1 MLRGDHIG
9 QRLAEL
15 GTQSRVLRA
24 LKSCL
29 EIRHLQHG
37 EEGIG
42 WKKRVNVTFPN
53 WRIKNRVD
61 KPCKSGIPLTVS

>member
-1 MLRGDHIG
+1 MLRGDHTG

-29 EIRHLQHG
+29 EIRYLQDG
-37 EEGIG
+37 EEGIQ
-42 WKKRVNVTFPN
+42 WKKRVNMTFPN
-53 WRIKNRVD
+53 WRIK
-61 KPCKSGIPLTVS
+61 GW